1 VNSKPTEKPL
11 LKHLLK
17 AYNAHVTY
25 QAQMGVCGSKKMRII
40 RKEGSI
46 FKQTKQTE
54 PNWLV

>member
-46 FKQTKQTE
+46 FK
-54 PNWLV
+54 